1 MSIDLNSAL
10 SGLSLSL
17 QSEVASEAQLRELE
31 SLLLLAHQSKLR
43 AALQSI
49 QYEAEV
55 QFAAANAALAK
66 AQEEAHATAK
76 AEFAHA
82 TAKAE
87 FAQAQAE
94 AEAALAAAVALRV
107 EAIAQESASQEFAS
121 QVSAHQETERQEPAK
136 LEPALPEPAQL
147 EPIEEPVADSVQET
161 PYELEQESATQ
172 TLQTQPEPQT
182 PSAPAA
188 SEQPRGP
195 QRSVNSSY
203 ASLNAG
209 LNDRLAFVK
218 SLFGGDDHDYQRV
231 VAYLSTLESKSECE
245 TFIVEALQPE
255 YDWSACPDVAERF
268 LKLVYARFD

>member
-1 MSIDLNSAL
+1 MSFDLNSAL

-17 QSEVASEAQLRELE
+17 QSEVASDAQLRELE
-31 SLLLLAHQSKLR
+31 SLLLLAHQAKLR

-49 QYEAEV
+49 QTEAEV

-66 AQEEAHATAK
+66 AQEEAQTVAK
-76 AEFAHA
+76 AQ
-82 TAKAE
+82 
-87 FAQAQAE
+87 FAQAQAD
-94 AEAALAAAVALRV
+94 AEAALADAVALRV
-107 EAIAQESASQEFAS
+107 DAVAQEPVRHEPASQAP
-121 QVSAHQETERQEPAK
+121 VMQEPAK
-136 LEPALPEPAQL
+136 LEPVV
-147 EPIEEPVADSVQET
+147 EPVADSVQES
-161 PYELEQESATQ
+161 PYELEQESATISMQ
-172 TLQTQPEPQT
+172 AQPEPQT

>member
-17 QSEVASEAQLRELE
+17 QSEVASDAQLRELE
-31 SLLLLAHQSKLR
+31 SLLLLAHQAKLR

-49 QYEAEV
+49 QTEAEV

-66 AQEEAHATAK
+66 AQEEAQTVAK
-76 AEFAHA
+76 AQ
-82 TAKAE
+82 
-87 FAQAQAE
+87 FAQAQAD
-94 AEAALAAAVALRV
+94 AEAALADAVALRV
-107 EAIAQESASQEFAS
+107 DAVAQEPVRHEPASQAPTSQEPASQEPAM
-121 QVSAHQETERQEPAK
+121 QEPAK
-136 LEPALPEPAQL
+136 LEPVV
-147 EPIEEPVADSVQET
+147 EPVADSVQES
-161 PYELEQESATQ
+161 PYELEQESATISMQ
-172 TLQTQPEPQT
+172 AQPEPQT

>member
-1 MSIDLNSAL
+1 MSFDLNSAL

-17 QSEVASEAQLRELE
+17 QSEVASDAQLRELE
-31 SLLLLAHQSKLR
+31 SLLLLAHQAKLR

-49 QYEAEV
+49 QTEAEV

-66 AQEEAHATAK
+66 AQEEAQ
-76 AEFAHA
+76 A

-87 FAQAQAE
+87 FAQAQAD

-107 EAIAQESASQEFAS
+107 EAVAQESASQEPAS
-121 QVSAHQETERQEPAK
+121 QEPAK
-136 LEPALPEPAQL
+136 LEPVV
-147 EPIEEPVADSVQET
+147 EPVADSVQES
-161 PYELEQESATQ
+161 PYELEQESATISMQ
-172 TLQTQPEPQT
+172 AQPEPQT

>member
-1 MSIDLNSAL
+1 MSFDLNSAL

-17 QSEVASEAQLRELE
+17 QSEVASDAQLRELE
-31 SLLLLAHQSKLR
+31 SLLLLAHQAKLR

-49 QYEAEV
+49 QTEAEV
-55 QFAAANAALAK
+55 QFAAAHAALAK
-66 AQEEAHATAK
+66 AQEEAQAR
-76 AEFAHA
+76 
-82 TAKAE
+82 AKAE
-87 FAQAQAE
+87 FAQAQAD

-107 EAIAQESASQEFAS
+107 EAVAQESASQEPVRHEPAS
-121 QVSAHQETERQEPAK
+121 QEPAMQEPAK
-136 LEPALPEPAQL
+136 LEPVL
-147 EPIEEPVADSVQET
+147 EPVADSVQES
-161 PYELEQESATQ
+161 PYELEQESATISMQ
-172 TLQTQPEPQT
+172 AQPEPQT

>member
-1 MSIDLNSAL
+1 MSFDLNSAL

-17 QSEVASEAQLRELE
+17 QSEVASDAQLRELE
-31 SLLLLAHQSKLR
+31 SLLLLAHQAKLR

-49 QYEAEV
+49 QTEAEV

-66 AQEEAHATAK
+66 AQEEAQTVAK
-76 AEFAHA
+76 AQ
-82 TAKAE
+82 
-87 FAQAQAE
+87 FAQAQAD
-94 AEAALAAAVALRV
+94 AEAALADAVALRV
-107 EAIAQESASQEFAS
+107 EALAQESASQ
-121 QVSAHQETERQEPAK
+121 
-136 LEPALPEPAQL
+136 EPALPEPAQL
-147 EPIEEPVADSVQET
+147 EPIEEPVADSVQES
-161 PYELEQESATQ
+161 PYELEQESATIPMQ
-172 TLQTQPEPQT
+172 AQPEPQT

>member
-1 MSIDLNSAL
+1 MSFDLNSAL

-17 QSEVASEAQLRELE
+17 QSEVASDAQLRELE
-31 SLLLLAHQSKLR
+31 SLLLLAHQAKLR

-49 QYEAEV
+49 QTEAEV

-66 AQEEAHATAK
+66 AQEEAQTVAK
-76 AEFAHA
+76 AQ
-82 TAKAE
+82 
-87 FAQAQAE
+87 FAQAQAD
-94 AEAALAAAVALRV
+94 AEAALADAVALRV
-107 EAIAQESASQEFAS
+107 EAVAQEPVRHEPASQAPTSQEPAS
-121 QVSAHQETERQEPAK
+121 QEPAK
-136 LEPALPEPAQL
+136 LEPVL
-147 EPIEEPVADSVQET
+147 EPVADSVQES
-161 PYELEQESATQ
+161 PYELEQESATISMQ
-172 TLQTQPEPQT
+172 AQPEPQT

>member
-49 QYEAEV
+49 QSEAEV
-55 QFAAANAALAK
+55 QFAAANAALAR
-66 AQEEAHATAK
+66 AQEEAQAI
-76 AEFAHA
+76 
-82 TAKAE
+82 AKAE

-107 EAIAQESASQEFAS
+107 EALAQESASQESAS
-121 QVSAHQETERQEPAK
+121 PVSAHQETASQ
-136 LEPALPEPAQL
+136 EPAQL

-161 PYELEQESATQ
+161 PYELEQESATLSMQ
-172 TLQTQPEPQT
+172 TPPEPT